1 MSNELPL
8 GEESAD
14 VRAIYSRLLRYTR
27 RHRLVL
33 VIAALGMAVTA
44 AVEGA
49 MALLLEPL
57 TDEALVADGEP
68 FELWVPLAFLVVF
81 VFRGLAGFVTEY
93 SLGWIGRQIIHRMRS
108 EVMGQYLVLPT
119 RFFDE
124 RGSGR
129 LLSRI
134 SYDIEMIAESAT
146 NVVVILVRDTLS
158 LVAFVAVMI
167 YQSPVLFVCIA
178 VIVPVIAFL
187 VKVLSRTFRRYS
199 THIQDSVGDLTQVTE
214 EVISGNRVVKLFAG
228 SEYERQRFAKAND
241 ANRQLHMKMV
251 RAKAGGVAVNQIL
264 FALGGAGV
272 VVIAGME
279 TAAGRLSPG
288 SFTSF
293 MAAMI
298 LLLPPLRRLTNIN
311 ASMQRGIAAARSV
324 FEILDEAP
332 ESDSGERRIE
342 RASGQLR
349 FDDVSFVYAGT
360 RVPALQHVNLVV
372 EPGETVALVGPSGS
386 GKSTLVSLL
395 PRFYE
400 PTSGRVNLD
409 GIELADLELAN
420 LRDQISLVSQD
431 VTLFNDSVER
441 NIAYGGGE
449 GATQAAIRA
458 AADAAHV
465 SEFVDNMPLGFETL
479 VGDKGV
485 KLSGG
490 QRQRLAIARAILKN
504 APILILDEATSA
516 LDTESERHIQAA
528 LEQLMANRTTLVI
541 AHRLSTIERA
551 DRIVVM
557 QAGRIVEI
565 GTHAQ
570 LIAAGGLY
578 NKLHRLQFSD
588 DA

>member
-1 MSNELPL
+1 MSEAA
-8 GEESAD
+8 GD
-14 VRAIYSRLLRYTR
+14 VRALYRRLLGYTD
-27 RHRLVL
+27 RHRGVL
-33 VIAALGMAVTA
+33 IIAAFGMVITA
-44 AVEGA
+44 AVEGS

-57 TDEALVADGEP
+57 TDEALVADNEP
-68 FELWVPLAFLVVF
+68 FEIWVPIAFLIVF
-81 VFRGLAGFVTEY
+81 IFRGLAGFVTEY
-93 SLGWIGRQIIHRMRS
+93 ALGWIGRRIIHRMR
-108 EVMGQYLVLPT
+108 EQVMGQYLVLPT

-124 RGSGR
+124 RASGR

-146 NVVVILVRDTLS
+146 NVVVVLVRDTLS
-158 LVAFVAVMI
+158 LVAFVGVMI
-167 YQSPVLFVCIA
+167 YQSPILFACIA
-178 VIVPVIAFL
+178 VVVPVIAFL

-214 EVISGNRVVKLFAG
+214 EVITGNRVVKLFDGAD
-228 SEYERQRFAKAND
+228 YEKRRFARANEG
-241 ANRQLHMKMV
+241 NRSLHMKLV
-251 RAKAGGVAVNQIL
+251 RAKAAGVAVNQIL

-272 VVIAGME
+272 IVIAGLE

-293 MAAMI
+293 MGAMI

-324 FEILDEAP
+324 FEVLDESP
-332 ESDSGERRIE
+332 ELDQGTQRIE
-342 RASGQLR
+342 RARGRLE
-349 FDDVSFVYAGT
+349 FDGVSFAYEGT
-360 RVPALQHVNLVV
+360 NVPALKDVHLTV

-386 GKSTLVSLL
+386 GKSTLVSLI

-400 PTSGRVNLD
+400 PTAGELRLD
-409 GIELADLELAN
+409 GVALGAYSLDS
-420 LRDQISLVSQD
+420 LRTQISLVSQD
-431 VTLFNDSVER
+431 VTLFNDSVGR
-441 NIAYGGGE
+441 NIAYGGRE
-449 GATQAAIRA
+449 GASEDDITA

-465 SEFVDNMPLGFETL
+465 SEFVRNMPQGFATL
-479 VGDKGV
+479 VGDRGV

-504 APILILDEATSA
+504 SPVLILDEATSA
-516 LDTESERHIQAA
+516 LDTESERHIQAG
-528 LEQLMANRTTLVI
+528 LEQLMRGRTTLVI

-557 QAGRIVEI
+557 QAGQIVEI
-565 GTHAQ
+565 GTHAD

-578 NKLHRLQFSD
+578 SKLHRLQFSD
-588 DA
+588 EQ